1 MFRRSGHRFAD
12 KNMRQS
18 TNPCAM
24 RGHVILAAMIAALLA
39 LASIAPARAHATM
52 VASDPPDGAV
62 IPAPPAQLVL
72 SFNEPVAPL
81 VLRLTRPD
89 SSVAVLDATARDA
102 SITVPLPMLGQGT
115 HVLSWRAVSLDGHP
129 VGGSVVFSIGAPSA
143 GPDFTLDRADPPVA
157 LWLCKL
163 VLYLGLFVGVGASF
177 FRAWVAPG
185 QDGATPAIFMALGLL
200 AAPIAVGLQG
210 ADALGVPPQGLA
222 RAAVWRAGLETSFG
236 PTAIVAAFALLAGL
250 FALRTSARTVTR
262 GLSLFGLLAIG
273 LALALSG
280 HASAAAPQWLT
291 RPAVFVH
298 AVTVAFWVGSLVPLA
313 AALRADT
320 AVLAAFS
327 RAIPWAIGPLVVAGA
342 VLAVIQV
349 EQPELLLSTAYGR
362 LLCAKLLLVALLFM
376 LAAWNRYRLT
386 PAITA
391 GRDDARQRLRR
402 TIMFEFAIVAII
414 LGLVAAWRFT
424 PPPRA
429 LAIAAAQ
436 PAFVHIHSAE
446 AMAEVTLQPGQAGL
460 VRAEVIIMT
469 GDFGGLDAKE
479 VALTFENAA
488 AGIESI
494 SRPAVKGADAIWRIE
509 KFPIPRGGRWDVRVD
524 ILVNDFE
531 KLRLDGQIDIRAR

>member
-1 MFRRSGHRFAD
+1 
-12 KNMRQS
+12 
-18 TNPCAM
+18 
-24 RGHVILAAMIAALLA
+24 
-39 LASIAPARAHATM
+39 
-52 VASDPPDGAV
+52 
-62 IPAPPAQLVL
+62 
-72 SFNEPVAPL
+72 
-81 VLRLTRPD
+81 
-89 SSVAVLDATARDA
+89 
-102 SITVPLPMLGQGT
+102 
-115 HVLSWRAVSLDGHP
+115 
-129 VGGSVVFSIGAPSA
+129 
-143 GPDFTLDRADPPVA
+143 
-157 LWLCKL
+157 
-163 VLYLGLFVGVGASF
+163 
-177 FRAWVAPG
+177 
-185 QDGATPAIFMALGLL
+185 
-200 AAPIAVGLQG
+200 
-210 ADALGVPPQGLA
+210 
-222 RAAVWRAGLETSFG
+222 
-236 PTAIVAAFALLAGL
+236 
-250 FALRTSARTVTR
+250 
-262 GLSLFGLLAIG
+262 
-273 LALALSG
+273 
-280 HASAAAPQWLT
+280 
-291 RPAVFVH
+291 VFVH

-327 RAIPWAIGPLVVAGA
+327 RAIPWAIAPLGVAGA

-402 TIMFEFAIVAII
+402 TIMFELAIVAII